1 MKVLV
6 FGGSG
11 GIGSAVAYDLAQDD
25 EVKAVG
31 IVGRRKE
38 ALERTKERI
47 GSDKVIPQ
55 PLDILNRDEIKT
67 LMGLYDV
74 GVIALPD
81 RRTSYGLIHSA
92 VEVGLNV
99 IDMLEEYHY
108 RPDAYET
115 EGLMLPEG
123 MSLNEY
129 GDWIHET
136 AIKNRVTFVDGM
148 GFAPGLSNVTV
159 GEGIRKLDEA
169 ETAVA
174 RVGGIPSK
182 EAAQR
187 HPLRY
192 MITWAFEHVLR
203 EYMVQLNVI
212 KGGEVVE
219 VDALIDRERFMF
231 DKFGKNEELECA
243 VTPGMPSF
251 IFTRPELKEFAEK
264 TVRWPGHFDGVDTLK
279 ECGLLDLDAVDF
291 EGNTIVP
298 REFLLSMITPRL
310 KPEEGE
316 TDVCVMWNTVTGTK
330 DGKKVQ
336 VSYHMWDEADTELG
350 FSSMQRVTGFPC
362 AITARFIGRGDIT
375 EKGIVAPEDAIKGD
389 LYDEFMAELAKRNIN
404 ISEEV
409 TKAK

>member
-136 AIKNRVTFVDGM
+136 AIKNGVTFVDGM

-362 AITARFIGRGDIT
+362 AITARFIGRGDIS